1 MTYTAGQLHEEL
13 VTAGLRIRSCGS
25 DGSIDWVD
33 LPTPAEQA
41 TAQAVLAAHDPGKR
55 ERDRAAEDADRR
67 AKLQQLDAA
76 TATPEAWANLSAAQ
90 RSEAQRVNIR
100 LTLALARRLLP

>member
-1 MTYTAGQLHEEL
+1 MSGA
-13 VTAGLRIRSCGS
+13 R
-25 DGSIDWVD
+25 
-33 LPTPAEQA
+33 
-41 TAQAVLAAHDPGKR
+41 
-55 ERDRAAEDADRR
+55 RAAEDTDRR

-76 TATPEAWANLSAAQ
+76 TATPDAWGTTAAQ